1 MAAREMMVSKVGSG
15 EKIDGKAFE
24 ITDEY
29 GANLKPSLVRL
40 LNSIEVARMV
50 GASSIPDDI

>member
-1 MAAREMMVSKVGSG
+1 MVSKVGSG